1 MTAITGDS
9 PRLCYSATMKRPVL
23 ALAMLL
29 LALGPL
35 AAPAWAD
42 TLVRVTVRGPDG
54 SPAAGVAVTVRQAA
68 GHGAPAVL
76 VGAAAT
82 DSDGTVSFHLGGV
95 QPSDVYNI
103 SADDRPR
110 GRHAAA
116 VAIAFDGREA
126 TAILTLDD
134 PVSNESKAGVE
145 MLARCPPGWQTAQ
158 QQAAQASC
166 HRSGGNGREHS

>member
-1 MTAITGDS
+1 MSRRAMTAITGDS
-9 PRLCYSATMKRPVL
+9 PRLCYSATMKRQVL

-76 VGAAAT
+76 GGAAAAG
-82 DSDGTVSFHLGGV
+82 SGGTLRFSLCGG
-95 QPSDVYNI
+95 PPAHGHNI
-103 SADDRPR
+103 PPR
-110 GRHAAA
+110 GR
-116 VAIAFDGREA
+116 
-126 TAILTLDD
+126 
-134 PVSNESKAGVE
+134 PP
-145 MLARCPPGWQTAQ
+145 ARPA
-158 QQAAQASC
+158 
-166 HRSGGNGREHS
+166 R